1 MIATIIIKIRILGS
15 LLIVLLV
22 NLITINIAAT
32 LI

>member
-1 MIATIIIKIRILGS
+1 MIATIIISIRILGS